1 MKNKFVPPKNLSIGI
16 VGNMAKPSTCETAY
30 ALIKILEERGIK
42 FSVQN
47 EIAAQMKV
55 TRSYDAEKNRLA
67 SSEIPGC
74 SDIVVSLGG
83 DGTILR
89 TAKLVGESGKP
100 ILGINLGK
108 LGFLAELNFSAGG
121 GSASGG
127 DELRNSIDE
136 LFKGKFNI
144 EERTALVASFERGG
158 KTTEVFALNDIVI
171 DKAGSSRMIDLETY
185 VDSEYLITYR
195 ADGIVVSTP
204 TGSTGY
210 SLSTGGP
217 IISPESRVIAISPIS
232 PHTLTARPVIVP
244 DNSEIRVVVRS
255 DSQYQLDLALAQ
267 KQVMVNADG
276 QSSHLLTQPAEIK
289 VCLAPH
295 RIRLLRKS
303 KNGFFNLLRTKLMWG
318 VDIRAEEKG

>member
-30 ALIKILEERGIK
+30 ALIKILEERGIR

-47 EIAAQMKV
+47 EIAAQMKM
-55 TRSYDAEKNRLA
+55 TRCFDAERNAMA

-108 LGFLAELNFSAGG
+108 LGFLAELNF
-121 GSASGG
+121 

-144 EERTALVASFERGG
+144 EERTALVATFEKNG
-158 KTTEVFALNDIVI
+158 KATTIFALNDIVI

-195 ADGIVVSTP
+195 ADGIVISTP

-255 DSQYQLDLALAQ
+255 DSQPQADITLAQ

-276 QSSHLLTQPAEIK
+276 QASHLLTQPAEVK
-289 VCLAPH
+289 VSLASH

-318 VDIRAEEKG
+318 VDIRAEEKV

>member
-1 MKNKFVPPKNLSIGI
+1 MKSKFVPPKNLLIGI
-16 VGNMAKPSTCETAY
+16 VGNIAKPSTCETAC
-30 ALIKILEERGIK
+30 ALIGILEERKIK
-42 FSVQN
+42 FTVQH
-47 EIAAQMKV
+47 EIAAQMK
-55 TRSYDAEKNRLA
+55 TKCNYDAGK
-67 SSEIPGC
+67 SSMQYSEIASC
-74 SDIVVSLGG
+74 SDIIVSLGG

-89 TAKLVGESGKP
+89 TAKLVGGSGKP

-108 LGFLAELNFSAGG
+108 LGFLAELNF
-121 GSASGG
+121 

-136 LFKGKFNI
+136 LFKGKFNL
-144 EERTALVASFERGG
+144 EERATLQASFEKDG
-158 KTTEVFALNDIVI
+158 KSSTIFALNDIVI

-195 ADGIVVSTP
+195 ADGIVISTP

-244 DNSEIRVVVRS
+244 DDSEIRIVVRS
-255 DSQYQLDLALAQ
+255 ASQPMGE
-267 KQVMVNADG
+267 KQIMVSADG
-276 QSSHLLTQPAEIK
+276 QTSQVLTQPAELK
-289 VCLAPH
+289 VSLAPY
-295 RIRLLRKS
+295 RIKLLRKS

-318 VDIRAEEKG
+318 VDIRADQ

>member
-1 MKNKFVPPKNLSIGI
+1 MKSRFVPPKSLSIGI
-16 VGNMAKPSTCETAY
+16 VGNMAKASTCDTAC
-30 ALIKILEERGIK
+30 ALIKILEERGIR
-42 FSVQN
+42 FVVQK
-47 EIAAQMKV
+47 EIAAQMKAASNFDV
-55 TRSYDAEKNRLA
+55 GNASMH
-67 SSEIPGC
+67 SSEIPTC

-89 TAKLVGESGKP
+89 TAKLVGDTGKP

-108 LGFLAELNFSAGG
+108 LGFLAELNF
-121 GSASGG
+121 
-127 DELRNSIDE
+127 DE
-136 LFKGKFNI
+136 LFNGKFNI
-144 EERTALVASFERGG
+144 EQRTALLANFQSDGR
-158 KTTEVFALNDIVI
+158 TSTLFALNDIVI
-171 DKAGSSRMIDLETY
+171 DKAGSSRMIGLETY

-195 ADGIVVSTP
+195 ADGIVISTP

-244 DNSEIRVVVRS
+244 DESEIRVVVRS
-255 DSQYQLDLALAQ
+255 ESQSRADLPTAQ

-276 QSSHLLTQPAEIK
+276 QTSHLLAQPAEIR
-289 VCLAPH
+289 VSLAPYK
-295 RIRLLRKS
+295 IKLLRKS

-318 VDIRAEEKG
+318 VDIRAEE